1 MAALR
6 VIAGLAMALFATAYG
21 LIGMMFILGDMSL
34 GDYRFAFGVFG
45 MLGLCAPV
53 VLCGI
58 HLVGFMRARPVWA
71 HAVMV
76 SALLL
81 SLMGAIFAMLPY
93 LLTTPPQPEAD
104 NVVYGALVMAG
115 LFGWPI
121 WAGLVNALLA
131 RKD

>member
-1 MAALR
+1 
-6 VIAGLAMALFATAYG
+6 MALCGTAYG
-21 LIGMMFILGDMSL
+21 LIGMMFILGDTSL

-58 HLVGFMRARPVWA
+58 HLVAFGRPRPVWA

-76 SALLL
+76 AALLV
-81 SLMGAIFAMLPY
+81 SLMGAIVAMLPY
-93 LLTTPPQPEAD
+93 MLTSPPHPEAD

-115 LFGWPI
+115 LFGWPLVV
-121 WAGLVNALLA
+121 GLVNGLLS
-131 RKD
+131 RNG